1 MEYDNMISLSTFS
14 SLRIKLIV
22 LAVTVFVVLGGVLF
36 VKHKIHSLQ
45 KEKAELIEK
54 NTALAID
61 LQRAIDVNVENQQTI
76 KRLENAN
83 KLKEQ
88 SERNLKDKMK
98 KDQQT
103 IDSLMDKISKVK
115 PEDDGPVANV
125 LKDTVDTIQKER
137 DVRTKE
143 AAK

>member
-1 MEYDNMISLSTFS
+1 
-14 SLRIKLIV
+14 
-22 LAVTVFVVLGGVLF
+22 
-36 VKHKIHSLQ
+36 
-45 KEKAELIEK
+45 
-54 NTALAID
+54 
-61 LQRAIDVNVENQQTI
+61 
-76 KRLENAN
+76 
-83 KLKEQ
+83 
-88 SERNLKDKMK
+88 MK
-98 KDQQT
+98 KDQQK

>member
-1 MEYDNMISLSTFS
+1 MISLSMLS
-14 SLRIKLIV
+14 SLRIKLIAF
-22 LAVTVFVVLGGVLF
+22 AVIALIAASGVLY
-36 VKHKIHSLQ
+36 VKHKIHSLE

-137 DVRTKE
+137 DARTKE